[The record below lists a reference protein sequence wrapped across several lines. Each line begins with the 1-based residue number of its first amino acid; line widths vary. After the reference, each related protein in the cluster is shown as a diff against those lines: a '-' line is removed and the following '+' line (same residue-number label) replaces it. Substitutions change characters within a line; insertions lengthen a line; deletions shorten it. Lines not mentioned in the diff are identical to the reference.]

1 MKQPHPF
8 ETLMAYLPA
17 SVQELLTV
25 ISLGAAIKL
34 IKARGGTRIQ
44 IPSTADAGHWLSELI
59 GTKELEKLCQ
69 YYGREALVLPRCT
82 NAMMMLRDAN
92 ILKDRRD
99 GLSYSDL
106 ALKYQMTEDG
116 INKALRRIEQQERQ
130 PWAQTAKAWRQVSL
144 FDEWE
149 SNNG

>member
-1 MKQPHPF
+1 MQQPQPHPF
-8 ETLMAYLPA
+8 ETLLAYLPA

-25 ISLGAAIKL
+25 ISLGAAVRL

-44 IPSTADAGHWLSELI
+44 IPPTADAGHWLVDII
-59 GTKELEKLCQ
+59 GMEDLEKLCQ
-69 YYGREALVLPRCT
+69 WHKKDALVLPRCT

-116 INKALRRIEQQERQ
+116 ISKALRRIEQQELQ
-130 PWAQTAKAWRQVSL
+130 PWAQTAKAWRQADL
-144 FDEWE
+144 F
-149 SNNG
+149 G